1 MSYSITGGDPGEQ
14 FSVGESTGV
23 VRVREALDREAA
35 SSYNLVSTVQYST
48 VQKSTVQ
55 EHWDGENVQK
65 GSYMNINCV
74 VYWNLLAPQFV
85 THGQNQLLDG
95 RDAH

>member
-35 SSYNLVSTVQYST
+35 SSYSLVSTVQYST
-48 VQKSTVQ
+48 VQYSTVQ
-55 EHWDGENVQK
+55 WR
-65 GSYMNINCV
+65 GS
-74 VYWNLLAPQFV
+74 
-85 THGQNQLLDG
+85 GS
-95 RDAH
+95 

>member
-35 SSYNLVSTVQYST
+35 SSYNLVRWMQSS
-48 VQKSTVQ
+48 
-55 EHWDGENVQK
+55 
-65 GSYMNINCV
+65 I
-74 VYWNLLAPQFV
+74 
-85 THGQNQLLDG
+85 
-95 RDAH
+95 